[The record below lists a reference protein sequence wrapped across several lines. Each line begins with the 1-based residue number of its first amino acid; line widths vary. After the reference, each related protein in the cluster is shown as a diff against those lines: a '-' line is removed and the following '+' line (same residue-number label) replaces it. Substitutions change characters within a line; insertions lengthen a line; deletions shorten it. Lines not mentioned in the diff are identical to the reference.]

1 MVAWNA
7 TTHGPTLG
15 TVGTKAPASKAKGA
29 ARSARADRPASSLT
43 PRQERFCQEYL
54 VDLNGTQAAIRAGYS
69 ATGANVTGVR
79 LLSNPTVAARIA
91 DGKERQAE
99 RLEVRADTVLRE
111 LLRIATADLSQAF
124 DEGGN
129 LLSIHQMPE
138 DVRRAIASVKVRT
151 DDDGSLVRE
160 VKLWD
165 KPKSLELL
173 GKHLRLF
180 VDRVEHDVSESLGD
194 LVLAS
199 MRAKK

>member
-15 TVGTKAPASKAKGA
+15 NVGKAKAPASKAKGA
-29 ARSARADRPASSLT
+29 ARKADRPASALT
-43 PRQERFCQEYL
+43 PRQERFAAEYL

-79 LLSNPTVAARIA
+79 LLSNPTVAALIA
-91 DGKERQAE
+91 AGKEKQAD

-111 LLRIATADLSQAF
+111 ILRIATTDLAQAF
-124 DEGGN
+124 DESGN
-129 LLSIHQMPE
+129 LLPIHQMPE

-173 GKHLRLF
+173 GKHLKLF
-180 VDRVEHDVSESLGD
+180 VDRVEHDVSESLGA

-199 MRAKK
+199 MGKKP